1 MQEMQG
7 MQTKENELI
16 ETKILFYKD
25 FLNKEELIRY
35 LEVGDNTAGEI
46 MKKYGVK
53 IGRSRKI
60 LKSKLKEMYNNL
72 DTSKYIE

>member
-25 FLNKEELIRY
+25 FLYPFHL
-35 LEVGDNTAGEI
+35 
-46 MKKYGVK
+46 
-53 IGRSRKI
+53 
-60 LKSKLKEMYNNL
+60 
-72 DTSKYIE
+72 